1 MFLWDVFEL
10 FRDDDDDVDGGWRVE
25 LKGGWLIFHT
35 SYRMEGERKKERK
48 MNGYEYLVGIVKLA
62 DLDT

>member
-1 MFLWDVFEL
+1 M
-10 FRDDDDDVDGGWRVE
+10 DDDNDVHGGWRVD
-25 LKGGWLIFHT
+25 LKGEWLIFHT
-35 SYRMEGERKKERK
+35 LYLIEGGRKKERKKERK